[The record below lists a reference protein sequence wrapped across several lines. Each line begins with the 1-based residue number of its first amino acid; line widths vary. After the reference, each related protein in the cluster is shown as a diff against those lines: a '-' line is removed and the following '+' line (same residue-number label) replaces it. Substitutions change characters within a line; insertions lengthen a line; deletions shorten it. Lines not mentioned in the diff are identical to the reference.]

1 MENPNGTKMDGL
13 LQSQYLFFM
22 NWKSKMLATKQIIRI
37 NSMGKMLRNLLVGN
51 HWIYWK
57 QTWLKCFFDGTL

>member
-51 HWIYWK
+51 H
-57 QTWLKCFFDGTL
+57 